1 MAGAALLVMLF
12 FVLSRLSGLVREMVI
27 GARFGT
33 SAEYDA
39 YLAAFRIPDLL
50 FQLAAGGALG
60 SAFIPV
66 FAAHWV
72 REDRRAAWLLFSRV
86 LNLIMLTLIALSV
99 LAALLAEPIV
109 RIVLAPGFTPEQQAL
124 TAALMRIMLAGT
136 VIFGASGLVM
146 AALNAAQHFLT
157 PAAAPVLYNLAII
170 LAAAALA
177 PAYGVYGLAAG
188 VVLGAL
194 AHLLVQLPML
204 LRKGWRPQPTLSL
217 RDSGVRK
224 VALLMGPRVLG
235 LFFVQLHFL
244 VNTILASGLGAGALS
259 ALNYAWLL
267 MLLPQGVIAQG
278 VATVVFPTFSAQ
290 SAAGQIDAFRR
301 TFERALRVV
310 IFLVTPAAAFLF
322 VLRQPIIALLLERGA
337 FDVHS
342 TWLVAYGLQ
351 FYLIGLLFHS
361 MLEIVVRGFY
371 AMQDTWTP
379 VSIGV
384 LAMIGNIALSLALVG
399 WLSFGG
405 LALANSL
412 ATLVETCAL
421 LWLFGRRLPAGLDRR
436 SLFSA
441 ALKTLTATA
450 LMAAVVWAW
459 EHWLD
464 AYGGLGSGIPLDG
477 KWLLV
482 SSAALLATMS
492 YLLAH
497 RLLRSEEWALTAS
510 LLRRRPSEPKS

>member
-1 MAGAALLVMLF
+1 
-12 FVLSRLSGLVREMVI
+12 
-27 GARFGT
+27 
-33 SAEYDA
+33 
-39 YLAAFRIPDLL
+39 
-50 FQLAAGGALG
+50 
-60 SAFIPV
+60 
-66 FAAHWV
+66 
-72 REDRRAAWLLFSRV
+72 
-86 LNLIMLTLIALSV
+86 
-99 LAALLAEPIV
+99 
-109 RIVLAPGFTPEQQAL
+109 
-124 TAALMRIMLAGT
+124 
-136 VIFGASGLVM
+136 
-146 AALNAAQHFLT
+146 
-157 PAAAPVLYNLAII
+157 NLAII

-342 TWLVAYGLQ
+342 TRLVAYG
-351 FYLIGLLFHS
+351 
-361 MLEIVVRGFY
+361 
-371 AMQDTWTP
+371 
-379 VSIGV
+379 
-384 LAMIGNIALSLALVG
+384 
-399 WLSFGG
+399 
-405 LALANSL
+405 
-412 ATLVETCAL
+412 
-421 LWLFGRRLPAGLDRR
+421 
-436 SLFSA
+436 
-441 ALKTLTATA
+441 
-450 LMAAVVWAW
+450 
-459 EHWLD
+459 
-464 AYGGLGSGIPLDG
+464 
-477 KWLLV
+477 
-482 SSAALLATMS
+482 
-492 YLLAH
+492 
-497 RLLRSEEWALTAS
+497 
-510 LLRRRPSEPKS
+510 